1 MAYDRLFGFDTTQK
15 ATLTKWLKEELAAAG
30 VGGPI
35 AISDVTGLS
44 QALSDLEDDLSDL
57 ADQLSAL
64 SISDVDGLSQV
75 LADLEGRVSALENNA

>member
-35 AISDVTGLS
+35 DIADVDGLS
-44 QALSDLEDDLSDL
+44 QALSDLED
-57 ADQLSAL
+57 QLSAL
-64 SISDVDGLSQV
+64 SISDIDGLSQA
-75 LADLEGRVSALENNA
+75 LADLENRVSALENVEGIT

>member
-35 AISDVTGLS
+35 AISDVTGL
-44 QALSDLEDDLSDL
+44 QDALD
-57 ADQLSAL
+57 
-64 SISDVDGLSQV
+64 
-75 LADLEGRVSALENNA
+75 DLEGRIENLEP